1 MNPHSANIIVFWTIE
16 SILGWPT
23 AYAEAYYEHKICF
36 VSCRLRGYRKG
47 PRSAAITWMH
57 RRELFRFNIRDDRL
71 AGLPVWEVVPG
82 GSSLMILI

>member
-36 VSCRLRGYRKG
+36 VSCRLRGYRKD

-57 RRELFRFNIRDDRL
+57 
-71 AGLPVWEVVPG
+71 
-82 GSSLMILI
+82 